1 MPRDR
6 TFAVKAAVTD
16 YGSLIWE
23 ISDDNVTKE
32 DVASFIAPRLADLC
46 PYAVFIRDNMSNQQ
60 RPRVEAA
67 LELCLGGRCVHASA

>member
-1 MPRDR
+1 VPRDK
-6 TFAVKAAVTD
+6 TFAVKAAVAE

-23 ISDDNVTKE
+23 INNDNVTNE
-32 DVASFIAPRLADLC
+32 DVASFIAHRLADFC
-46 PYAVFIRDNMSNQQ
+46 PYAVFIRENMSNQQ